1 MQNTKPLS
9 SPSASTSRAEVFPT
23 LPLASATAKKIT
35 FGRPLTISIAKL
47 IFVRF
52 PLQCKRKAF
61 PDDPADA
68 IHNEH
73 AAAHV
78 ERGGYSKVPI
88 SDFDFVSL
96 YENHVH
102 YLVIECH

>member
-1 MQNTKPLS
+1 MENPAIVDKFQLLELS
-9 SPSASTSRAEVFPT
+9 AIAGFYC
-23 LPLASATAKKIT
+23 
-35 FGRPLTISIAKL
+35 TISIAKL

-52 PLQCKRKAF
+52 PSQCKRKAF